1 MNLAPAA
8 ASAAP
13 SSPRPVSPDVE
24 LHEPAVLHNPVNAA
38 PAEPAVLH
46 NPVNAALVPPPPTT
60 PANQPAEKP
69 AGLKEQELL
78 GELQTDEIWW
88 HPKGLVR
95 EDPTKPTTL
104 IGLDQQLLKN
114 VETCLMKKDLRYK
127 DRMVE
132 VMEAIGKVNEQDV
145 DPAVADIVDTEN
157 WSHEEMQQE
166 ISRLRMLNA
175 HLNNNLAA
183 WQLRGEYAEKDAH
196 GMAERLNNLLF
207 HANRARE
214 RAVEGTPSIPKE
226 ERTIHGRAW
235 KFSRGS
241 YPVIGE
247 PEDADDL
254 HVKAAKLKP
263 GGVEQRNLK
272 LGGVGVLWM

>member
-1 MNLAPAA
+1 MPSSSATMTLAPATPT
-8 ASAAP
+8 SPTPP
-13 SSPRPVSPDVE
+13 SDPLSPEVE
-24 LHEPAVLHNPVNAA
+24 FHEPALLHNPV
-38 PAEPAVLH
+38 V
-46 NPVNAALVPPPPTT
+46 
-60 PANQPAEKP
+60 ANQPFSAPTPSAVP
-69 AGLKEQELL
+69 ADDADVPVGLKEQELL

-88 HPKGLVR
+88 HPKGLVK
-95 EDPTKPTTL
+95 EDPTKPKKL
-104 IGLDQQLLKN
+104 IGLDQHLLKD
-114 VETCLMKKDLRYK
+114 VEACLNKKELRYK

-132 VMEAIGKVNEQDV
+132 VMAAIEKINEQDV
-145 DPAVADIVDTEN
+145 DPNVADVVDTEN
-157 WSHEEMQQE
+157 WSKDELQDE

-175 HLNNNLAA
+175 LLNNNLAA

-196 GMAERLNNLLF
+196 NMAERLNNLLF
-207 HANRARE
+207 HTARARE
-214 RAVEGTPSIPKE
+214 MALEGSTGVPRE

-254 HVKAAKLKP
+254 HKRAAKLKP

-272 LGGVGVLWM
+272 LGGHGVLWM

>member
-1 MNLAPAA
+1 MTMESSSTVMNLFGL
-8 ASAAP
+8 SEP
-13 SSPRPVSPDVE
+13 STPQTPLSPEAE
-24 LHEPAVLHNPVNAA
+24 LHEPAVLHNPVSAA
-38 PAEPAVLH
+38 PAAPADAPEVEP
-46 NPVNAALVPPPPTT
+46 T
-60 PANQPAEKP
+60 
-69 AGLKEQELL
+69 GLKEQELL

-88 HPKGLVR
+88 HPKGLVK
-95 EDPTKPTTL
+95 EDPTKPKKL
-104 IGLDQQLLKN
+104 IGLDQQLLKT
-114 VETCLMKKDLRYK
+114 VETCLNKKDLRYK

-132 VMEAIGKVNEQDV
+132 VMAAIEKINEQDV
-145 DPAVADIVDTEN
+145 DPAVAEVADTVN
-157 WSHEEMQQE
+157 WSHEEMQEE

-175 HLNNNLAA
+175 LLNNNLAA

-196 GMAERLNNLLF
+196 NMAERLNNLLF
-207 HANRARE
+207 HASRARE
-214 RAVEGTPSIPKE
+214 MAMEGVPSIPKE

-254 HVKAAKLKP
+254 HQRAAKLKP
-263 GGVEQRNLK
+263 GGVEQKNLK

>member
-1 MNLAPAA
+1 MASSSATITLAQPA
-8 ASAAP
+8 
-13 SSPRPVSPDVE
+13 SPQTPQSPISPFSPEPE
-24 LHEPAVLHNPVNAA
+24 LHEPAVLHNPVQAA
-38 PAEPAVLH
+38 PAPA
-46 NPVNAALVPPPPTT
+46 PEAAPADDVPT
-60 PANQPAEKP
+60 
-69 AGLKEQELL
+69 GLKEQELL

-88 HPKGLVR
+88 HPKGLVK
-95 EDPTKPTTL
+95 EDPTKPKKL
-104 IGLDQQLLKN
+104 IGLEQHLLRDVEDCLKN
-114 VETCLMKKDLRYK
+114 KDLRYK

-132 VMEAIGKVNEQDV
+132 VMAAIEKINEQDV
-145 DPAVADIVDTEN
+145 DPSVADVVDTEN
-157 WSHEEMQQE
+157 WSKDEMQEE

-175 HLNNNLAA
+175 LLNNNLAA

-196 GMAERLNNLLF
+196 NMAERLNNLLF
-207 HANRARE
+207 HAARARE
-214 RAVEGTPSIPKE
+214 MAMEGGANIPRE

-254 HVKAAKLKP
+254 HKRAAKLKP